1 MTSQNASQGAALLDL
16 TPGLTLT
23 SDLSE
28 RVDELVRALGTADAV
43 LVGAGSG
50 LSVADG
56 DAHTG
61 DVFEERFADLIARHG
76 YHGAYPGG
84 FHPYETEEERWA
96 FWARNIALQ
105 RYETGPGRVYADL
118 LAVLRSVPAGRD
130 AFVLTTNVDH
140 RFQRAGFDEE
150 RLFCTQGDYG
160 LLQCSV
166 PCAQV
171 TYDALPYV
179 EAMLAGQERTGDT
192 VRVPTETLPTCPRCG
207 ALLTTNLRADDRF
220 VQDEGWYAAAERYR
234 DWAAAH
240 MTGRVLHLEL
250 GVGMNTPVII
260 KYPFW
265 RCTYDNPAA
274 TFASIDPQAVT
285 AREIVDRSILI
296 RSGAAPVIAA
306 LRERLGA

>member
-1 MTSQNASQGAALLDL
+1 MTSQNAPQDASRPDL
-16 TPGLTLT
+16 TPGPALEPAL
-23 SDLSE
+23 DE
-28 RVDELVRALGTADAV
+28 RVDTLARALESADAV

-56 DAHTG
+56 DAHAG
-61 DVFEERFADLIARHG
+61 PVFEERFADLTARYG
-76 YHGAYPGG
+76 YRTAYPGG
-84 FHPYETEEERWA
+84 FYPYDTEEERWA
-96 FWARNIALQ
+96 FWARAIPLL
-105 RYETGPGRVYADL
+105 RYESHPGQVYADL

-130 AFVLTTNVDH
+130 SFILTTNVDH
-140 RFQRAGFDEE
+140 RFQMAGFDKS
-150 RLFCTQGDYG
+150 RLFYTQGDYG

-179 EAMLAGQERTGDT
+179 EAMLAGQERTGGT

-207 ALLTTNLRADDRF
+207 ELLMPNLRGDDRF

-234 DWAAAH
+234 DWVSAH
-240 MTGRVLHLEL
+240 ESGRVLHLEL
-250 GVGMNTPVII
+250 GVGMNTPAII

-265 RCTYDNPAA
+265 QRTYANPEA
-274 TFASIDPQAVT
+274 TFASVDPQAVT
-285 AREIVDRSILI
+285 AREIAERSILV
-296 RSGAAPVIAA
+296 RSGAAPVLAA